1 MSGLGFR
8 HVNRKQFGIPANVY
22 NALIDNLKKYP
33 IDFKVYHKTGA
44 TASAASSGQ
53 RATVIVAPT
62 FQDPYASSGTPEYAG
77 YGYYILRLTDP
88 AGGTWEA
95 NHDPA
100 YTLNTQVLDS
110 SNNRVYTMINESGI
124 ANPAQAP
131 HENPTDWELS
141 EEIKVEFASCLYN
154 RTTETG
160 VAIKDCVPVFA
171 AGYSVKITTFK
182 KSDNTS
188 IYLLDETVSYVGT
201 PEERNIVM
209 YEDALTA
216 VYANE

>member
-1 MSGLGFR
+1 MQKSLHGEKIIISR
-8 HVNRKQFGIPANVY
+8 TVY
-22 NALIDNLKKYP
+22 NKAAELTKIKELNYTVKQKP
-33 IDFKVYHKTGA
+33 S
-44 TASAASSGQ
+44 TAPAAVASGQ

-124 ANPAQAP
+124 ANPALAP

-141 EEIKVEFASCLYN
+141 EEIKVEYASCLYN

-160 VAIKDCVPVFA
+160 VAIKDCVPVFG

-201 PEERNIVM
+201 PEERNITM
-209 YEDALTA
+209 YEDALTG

>member
-1 MSGLGFR
+1 MQKSLHGEKIIISR
-8 HVNRKQFGIPANVY
+8 TVY
-22 NALIDNLKKYP
+22 NKAAELTKIKELNYTVKQKP
-33 IDFKVYHKTGA
+33 S
-44 TASAASSGQ
+44 TAAAAVTSGQ

-124 ANPAQAP
+124 ANPALSP

-160 VAIKDCVPVFA
+160 VAIKDCVPVLP

-182 KSDNTS
+182 KSDNTT

-201 PEERNIVM
+201 PEERNITM